1 MYTAVSSMPLKKCLI
16 LCYVNFTAK
25 KKKPQ
30 SLAFWVLFMSMASGF
45 GVGPMGSGVPERPS
59 SLRTSKAVPRVSRE
73 GKILHHEKQVI
84 SKWTQLT
91 L

>member
-1 MYTAVSSMPLKKCLI
+1 M
-16 LCYVNFTAK
+16 
-25 KKKPQ
+25 
-30 SLAFWVLFMSMASGF
+30 AFWVLFMSMASGF

-59 SLRTSKAVPRVSRE
+59 SLLTSKAVPQVSRE
-73 GKILHHEKQVI
+73 GKILHQGKQVI